1 MRYQF
6 LINLVLTFIWVLLT
20 GSTDILNFF
29 FGFALSFLVLWI
41 TFSGNKDRKYFSLLP
56 QLISFGFFFLYELFK
71 ANIQVAFDV
80 ITVKH
85 YMKPGIVKYP
95 LDATTDV
102 EITFLA
108 NLISLTPGTL
118 SLDVSCDKKVMFIH
132 AMYVEDEQ
140 EFIDNIKNGFE
151 RRLLKIMR

>member
-20 GSTDILNFF
+20 GSTEILNFF

-41 TFSGNKDRKYFSLLP
+41 TYSNNGDKKYFRVFP
-56 QLISFGFFFLYELFK
+56 QLISFVFFFLYELFK

-80 ITVKH
+80 ITIKH

-95 LDATTDV
+95 LDAKTDV

-118 SLDVSCDKKVMFIH
+118 SLDVSNDKKVMFIH

>member
-6 LINLVLTFIWVLLT
+6 LINLVLTIIWVLLT

-29 FGFALSFLVLWI
+29 FGFVLGFLVLWI
-41 TFSGNKDRKYFSLLP
+41 TYSRNGDRKYIQVFP
-56 QLISFGFFFLYELFK
+56 RLIGFGFFFLYELFK
-71 ANIQVAFDV
+71 ANIEVAYDV
-80 ITVKH
+80 ITIKH
-85 YMKPGIVKYP
+85 HMKPGIVKYP
-95 LDATTDV
+95 LDAETDV

-132 AMYVEDEQ
+132 AMYVEDE
-140 EFIDNIKNGFE
+140 EKFIDGIKNGFE

>member
-6 LINLVLTFIWVLLT
+6 LINLVLTLIWVLLT
-20 GSTDILNFF
+20 GSTEILNFF
-29 FGFALSFLVLWI
+29 FGFGLSFVVLWI
-41 TFSGNKDRKYFSLLP
+41 TYSTNGDLKYFRVFP

-80 ITVKH
+80 ITIKH

-95 LDATTDV
+95 LDAKTDV

-118 SLDVSCDKKVMFIH
+118 SLDVSNDKKVMFIH

-140 EFIDNIKNGFE
+140 QFIDNIKNGFE

>member
-6 LINLVLTFIWVLLT
+6 LINLVLMIIWVLLT
-20 GSTDILNFF
+20 GSTEILNFL
-29 FGFALSFLVLWI
+29 FGFLLSFAALWI
-41 TFSGNKDRKYFSLLP
+41 TYPRNGDRKYFKIFP
-56 QLISFGFFFLYELFK
+56 QLIGFFFFFLYELFK

-95 LDATTDV
+95 LDAKTDV

-108 NLISLTPGTL
+108 NLITLTPGTL
-118 SLDVSCDKKVMFIH
+118 SLDISNDKKVMFIH
-132 AMYVEDEQ
+132 AMYVENEE
-140 EFIDNIKNGFE
+140 EFIQSIKNGFE
-151 RRLLKIMR
+151 RRLLNIMR